1 MAIQLAKW
9 ITGIFLPLLLS
20 FGISEI
26 FGWSRAIQSDAL
38 TQAVWDAFRNR
49 RAGGIIGSIAMAAI
63 MAVGGAGVSEWM
75 ERGLRAETIV
85 RPDPHNVTT
94 SSFLCTPH
102 SLLNKTFAGSAM
114 GNDVTLTVMK
124 VRATR
129 AGGDLNY
136 SILIG
141 GDLRRDGEAIFDQAT
156 CSVTFPELL
165 SRGRIQATGSELT
178 IVAIEPLWTLR
189 RYNTR

>member
-9 ITGIFLPLLLS
+9 ITGMFLPLLLS
-20 FGISEI
+20 FGVSEI
-26 FGWSRAIQSDAL
+26 FGWSHSIQSDAL

-49 RAGGIIGSIAMAAI
+49 RLGGIVASIVAAAI
-63 MAVGGAGVSEWM
+63 MAVGGAAVSEWM
-75 ERGLRAETIV
+75 ERGLRAETVI

-102 SLLNKTFAGSAM
+102 PLLNKTFAGNAM
-114 GNDVTLTVMK
+114 GNDVTITVTK

-129 AGGDLNY
+129 TGGDLTY

-141 GDLRRDGEAIFDQAT
+141 GDLRRDGDAVFDQAT

-165 SRGRIQATGSELT
+165 SRGRIQTAGSELT
-178 IVAIEPLWTLR
+178 IVAIEPLWTLK

>member
-1 MAIQLAKW
+1 VAIQLAKW

-26 FGWSRAIQSDAL
+26 FGWSRSIQSDAL
-38 TQAVWDAFRNR
+38 TQAVWESFRHR
-49 RAGGIIGSIAMAAI
+49 RLGGIIASIAAVAI
-63 MAVGGAGVSEWM
+63 MVLGGAAVSEWM
-75 ERGLRAETIV
+75 ERGLRAETII
-85 RPDPHNVTT
+85 RPDPQNVTT

-114 GNDVTLTVMK
+114 GNDVTITVTK
-124 VRATR
+124 VNATR
-129 AGGDLNY
+129 AGGELAY

-141 GDLRRDGEAIFDQAT
+141 GDLRRDGNASFDQAT